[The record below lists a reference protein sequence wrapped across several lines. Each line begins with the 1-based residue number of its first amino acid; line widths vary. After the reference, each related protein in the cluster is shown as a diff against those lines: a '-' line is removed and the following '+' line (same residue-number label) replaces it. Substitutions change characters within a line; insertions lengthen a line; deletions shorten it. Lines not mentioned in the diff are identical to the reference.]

1 MNATVRRW
9 GPWAVLLAVAAV
21 VLAVAAWPSGGHA
34 TVAERTRSLA
44 SELRC
49 VDCEALS
56 IADSNTSTAAAQ
68 RADIAARLRAGQSDA
83 QIRQAYVD
91 RYGPSILL
99 KPQNDGIGILVWGLP
114 VAAFILGAGGLG
126 YALWRWR
133 REPRLTATAADEELV
148 ANAREAR

>member
-1 MNATVRRW
+1 VKRW
-9 GPWAVLLAVAAV
+9 GPWALLAVIAAV

-34 TVAERTRSLA
+34 TIAERTRSLA

-56 IADSNTSTAAAQ
+56 IADSATPTAAAQ
-68 RADIAARLRAGQSDA
+68 RADIEARLRAGQTDG

-114 VAAFILGAGGLG
+114 VAAFILGAGGLA

-133 REPRLTATAADEELV
+133 REPRLAATEADEQLV
-148 ANAREAR
+148 AQAREAG

>member
-1 MNATVRRW
+1 MKRW
-9 GPWAVLLAVAAV
+9 GPWALLAVIAAV

-34 TVAERTRSLA
+34 TIAERTRSLA

-56 IADSNTSTAAAQ
+56 IADSATPTAAAQ
-68 RADIAARLRAGQSDA
+68 RADIEARLRAGQTDG

-114 VAAFILGAGGLG
+114 VAAFILGAGGLA

-133 REPRLTATAADEELV
+133 REPRLAATEADEQLV
-148 ANAREAR
+148 AQAREAG